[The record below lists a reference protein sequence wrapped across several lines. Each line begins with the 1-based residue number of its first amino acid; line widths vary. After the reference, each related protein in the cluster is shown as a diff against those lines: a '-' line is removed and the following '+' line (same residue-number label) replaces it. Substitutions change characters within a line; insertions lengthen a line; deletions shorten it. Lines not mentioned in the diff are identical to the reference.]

1 MKTIFITGND
11 YRHLFMIYKFSKY
24 FNNFAWVIEK
34 RSINLNHDTLKKKS
48 KIYKNHIDDFN
59 KVQRKFFYKKG
70 MSFFNLNKKKIHFLD
85 RKKISSNEFNEKI
98 FNFVKKFK
106 PVILVSYGCQK
117 IDVRKIKKLK
127 KLKIKFFNI
136 HGGLLPKYRGVNT
149 NFWPHY
155 NNNCNYIGLTLHSLD
170 QKIDGGNVFFQSSVK
185 ITKKDTVNSLSC
197 KAIKNFANIT
207 PDKLSIL
214 LKKKFNSKGIK
225 IKVKKKLFLKK
236 NFEPKLIKIAYSNL
250 RKYLKKNEKIK
261 EPKLINIF

>member
-70 MSFFNLNKKKIHFLD
+70 HSFFNLNKKKIHFLD

-106 PVILVSYGCQK
+106 PNILVSYGCQK

-185 ITKKDTVNSLSC
+185 ITKKDTINSLSC

-207 PDKLSIL
+207 PNKLSIL

-236 NFEPKLIKIAYSNL
+236 NFEPKLIKIAYRNL